1 MYGWSETEALAMN
14 VRDRVPEELREE
26 ALAKIKQ
33 LGRAEIL
40 ETVRTQR
47 ITREGTVVE
56 VWITS
61 TALVNEA
68 GQMYAIA
75 TTERAIGLKAD

>member
-1 MYGWSETEALAMN
+1 MN
-14 VRDRVPEELREE
+14 VSDRIPKNQNTNELTVIRQ
-26 ALAKIKQ
+26 LAQSQVLKPY
-33 LGRAEIL
+33 L
-40 ETVRTQR
+40 TQR
-47 ITREGTVVE
+47 IAKDGTVVE

-75 TTERAIGLKAD
+75 TTERAKVLKINRIMEVHYEKQG